1 MKKNIESID
10 QCVIKVVCL
19 ILNNNLYSKK
29 IMPIVVQVRDGNV
42 GKSLMQLKRT
52 LIKEGLFKELKKR
65 KFYVKPSLARKLK
78 REAAEKQRNKDL
90 KREIRAALKA
100 DF

>member
-1 MKKNIESID
+1 
-10 QCVIKVVCL
+10 
-19 ILNNNLYSKK
+19 
-29 IMPIVVQVRDGNV
+29 
-42 GKSLMQLKRT
+42 MQLKRT

-65 KFYVKPSLARKLK
+65 KFYVKPSLAKKLK

-90 KREIRAALKA
+90 KREIRAAMKT

>member
-1 MKKNIESID
+1 MA
-10 QCVIKVVCL
+10 
-19 ILNNNLYSKK
+19 
-29 IMPIVVQVRDGNV
+29 IVVHVRDGNI

-78 REAAEKQRNKDL
+78 RDAAEKQRNKDL

>member
-1 MKKNIESID
+1 MA
-10 QCVIKVVCL
+10 
-19 ILNNNLYSKK
+19 
-29 IMPIVVQVRDGNV
+29 IVVHVRDGNI

-52 LIKEGLFKELKKR
+52 LIKEGLFRELKKR
-65 KFYVKPSLARKLK
+65 KFYAKPSLARKLK
-78 REAAEKQRNKDL
+78 RDAAEKQRNKDL